1 MEEFDGARRQVAL
14 HAGLVVEESEWAM
27 TYPVRG
33 VVVEGGVRFQDQ
45 SGLKRTVVD
54 VLVYDRT
61 QRALN
66 TILYNVPLLYPK
78 TNRDNG
84 EEWTPEAGD
93 FVLIGFVNA
102 NLRDPVVLGYLAAP
116 NNTVQAL
123 AADAPRSYRK
133 RSGTSEEI
141 DKDGNRV
148 TIIHGHETVTVETGD
163 VTVSVVEGKVT
174 VTVAGK
180 TSWTSGGGIDLD
192 GGPGSPKGV
201 VQGDC
206 ICPLIKRPHIMRSET
221 VKSSL

>member
-1 MEEFDGARRQVAL
+1 MEGPDGSRLQAAMRQGKA
-14 HAGLVVEESEWAM
+14 VEEAERRMVA
-27 TYPVRG
+27 PVRG
-33 VVVEGGVRFQDQ
+33 VISGVRFQDTT
-45 SGLKRTVVD
+45 GRKATVVD
-54 VLVYDRT
+54 CYVLDRT
-61 QRALN
+61 GRR
-66 TILYNVPLLYPK
+66 TERGILYNVPLLYPK

-116 NNTVQAL
+116 NNTIQAM
-123 AADAPRSYRK
+123 AAEAPRSYRK

-163 VTVSVVEGKVT
+163 VTVAVVEGKVT

-192 GGPGSPKGV
+192 GGPGNPKGV

-206 ICPLIKRPHIMRSET
+206 ICPLIKRPHIMRSDT